1 MRSKKER
8 AGAVGYSRGE
18 RIFFRCND
26 VLMVLLAVITLYPI
40 LYVVFCSF
48 SDPLEFARVRGLLL
62 RPAGFSFEGY
72 SMVFKMSNIW
82 MGYRNT
88 LMYVVLGTAMA
99 MAVTIMAAFIL
110 SHHDFMLKKPVMF
123 IIVFTMY
130 FNGGMIPTYL
140 CVNALGLNNT
150 IWAVLFPGLVS
161 VYHVIVL
168 RTSFNGIPRAL
179 IESATIDGAGDG
191 VILFRIILPLSGAAL
206 ATITLFNAVGWW
218 GAWYNAMIFLQKR
231 RDLYTLQL
239 FLRELLILDTGNEGF
254 LNSQTGSSAT
264 RYLTKEIVK
273 YCIIVVATVPVL
285 VIYPFLQKY
294 FVKGVMV
301 GAIKE

>member
-1 MRSKKER
+1 MSKKQS
-8 AGAVGYSRGE
+8 AGTVGFSRGD
-18 RIFFRCND
+18 RIFFGFNH
-26 VLMVLLAVITLYPI
+26 VLMVFLAAITLYPI

-48 SDPLEFARVRGLLL
+48 SDPVEFARVRGMLMH
-62 RPAGFSFEGY
+62 PAGFSFEGY

-82 MGYRNT
+82 LGYRNT
-88 LMYVVLGTAMA
+88 IMYVVLGTALA
-99 MAVTIMAAFIL
+99 MVLIILGAYIL
-110 SHHDFMLKKPVMF
+110 SHNDFLLKKPVMF
-123 IIVFTMY
+123 FIVFTMY

-140 CVNALGLNNT
+140 CINALGMNNT
-150 IWAVLFPGLVS
+150 IWAVLMPGLVS
-161 VYHVIVL
+161 VYHMIVL
-168 RTSFNGIPRAL
+168 RTSFNSIPRAL

-191 VILFRIILPLSGAAL
+191 VVLFRIVLPLSGAAL

-254 LNSQTGSSAT
+254 LQSQTGSTAT
-264 RYLTKEIVK
+264 RYLVKEIVK
-273 YCIIVVATVPVL
+273 YCIIVVATIPVL
-285 VIYPFLQKY
+285 VVYPFVQQY